1 MGIPCHIIISFN
13 MRKIHSIIDII
24 VQFVATNR
32 RAIEDPKE
40 VLTF

>member
-1 MGIPCHIIISFN
+1 MS
-13 MRKIHSIIDII
+13 KIHSIIDI
-24 VQFVATNR
+24 VGQFVATNR